1 MSDPALPFFLHAF
14 TEILASSTFILTPDA
29 HIPSPSRQAT
39 LVSQLLGGSLLH
51 SALISIIFA
60 FRDVW
65 DDTARRAALAFA
77 IWHVFPCYRAIV
89 RLRTGLEGGEEK
101 LEGKIV
107 GGPSVHLLIHG
118 VLFALFLRSG
128 LQFA

>member
-39 LVSQLLGGSLLH
+39 LVSQLRGGSLLH